1 MVFRLLRLR
10 CRISSNNEVLDFAFD
25 TNDYGKLSIRKNSY
39 TAMFNTLPYWSLR
52 LKRNSGPI
60 PYSSNPSRQFMF
72 KVNNRNTKAR
82 CEIMFKV
89 NKNTSTMPLIVL
101 VSYLTP
107 CSRVSIVNFEQVDP
121 DWDLVAW
128 VLLQQPSELVKKYN
142 DKIAAV
148 EINHFSNFSVFLA
161 KFCQP

>member
-1 MVFRLLRLR
+1 
-10 CRISSNNEVLDFAFD
+10 
-25 TNDYGKLSIRKNSY
+25 
-39 TAMFNTLPYWSLR
+39 
-52 LKRNSGPI
+52 
-60 PYSSNPSRQFMF
+60 
-72 KVNNRNTKAR
+72 
-82 CEIMFKV
+82 MFKV

-121 DWDLVAW
+121 DWDLVAS